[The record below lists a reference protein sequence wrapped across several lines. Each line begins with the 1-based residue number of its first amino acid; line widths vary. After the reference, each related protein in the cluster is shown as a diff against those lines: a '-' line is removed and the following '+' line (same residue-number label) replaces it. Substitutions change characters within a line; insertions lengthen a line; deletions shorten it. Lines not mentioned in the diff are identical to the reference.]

1 MKLSG
6 IADDTELK
14 LAGTSGDMEQKR
26 KNTVSLP
33 SDLNNVTIQ
42 HTQAGDIADRNRRVE
57 NPRVQTGGLRPKD
70 VAAAMKAAAVS
81 GAGVNSNV
89 WTSGAKADAMRA
101 GSEDGASYGATRPDS
116 FSDATQ
122 NKNDALITNNP
133 GDVHLGGIVS
143 PGSKIYGELPKEDS
157 TFYINQKFEEVE
169 PFPIMMPDG
178 NLYNSRTSNLNKAEW
193 QFWSDKV
200 SAPDM
205 GWAGYFKVA
214 KPEGES
220 VVQTAIRSAY
230 NLIPEITLR
239 AGQYTATAINTASYL
254 YDWIAKDHDRA
265 LENYNYYQDMIEDTV
280 RDYMDATKWY
290 YSDASEAGAN
300 KYAIIVGQ
308 TLGSVGIASL
318 GVRAAVA
325 ALAIGEG
332 LSDAASVQQATR
344 ELGYSPLA
352 SLGVGALAGGVT
364 GGLSFLPE
372 YVFPNELD
380 NLAKKTGKSL
390 LNLAVRSPGA
400 IAKTVA
406 QNGWRRVILE
416 AGTEVGQEL
425 FADYASTGFDSE
437 KMEARWDEKT
447 AIILASLVMGSAGL
461 YHNISKAKKGEVE
474 LREFATKMN
483 DMINAVEP
491 ELRRI
496 SSESGGLINDSNID
510 EILAHIKDPDF
521 ALQMTNIIRESIVG
535 NFDKFSPEEKASL
548 MEKIKSWD
556 GEALLSGEFA
566 KLEKRLD
573 ELLDGSGLTSDQKS
587 RFRMYARGAAA
598 WQLATLGI
606 KPSEIELPAYITNVS
621 GVEAKAKYFIL
632 DEVSN
637 GLMTMDTINKMF
649 DNLRAAD
656 SAYTVT
662 MAVDE
667 AINETLS
674 SIDEQEAADFVRD
687 YLTNARQEIIDTLTS
702 VFSVD
707 GFFDN
712 DVGTIFVSTRHADIP
727 FGEILSAPT
736 NNEPIKGAQ
745 KTSADMAR
753 TFLDSGNVEAM
764 DLSQSFGAVNAVH
777 EFTHWLQ
784 FNTGLH
790 GIDAYVKALSDVVD
804 SIVPGLLQDID
815 KEKKTASARK
825 KNTLDTSKAEAY
837 AYAMGLAGANAAE
850 VLGTEGKVADIMS
863 FINMML
869 KASDASTKLSP
880 RLQKVFDLFAE
891 TMKENKKLMNA
902 LLAEIPYEQLRGAI
916 RDFVETGD
924 PSNIGLDAIRALHV
938 VLNSVVDGETSD
950 LLGQVFAN
958 RAVAED
964 FMNATNTFYSN
975 KAKAEREAE
984 RAVRDEVRKEA
995 DAIVGIATE
1004 EAPVINTVED
1014 AVTEGIMDE
1023 IPEFNDAQ
1031 ESKTQETTSP
1041 DAKVKGKEEEPKVA
1055 ADQDVKEW
1063 VESQATGPAAENRTG
1078 ATKNIEEMAEQKL
1091 LEWRVH
1097 IPEIIRTELTS
1108 PVDDDLEL
1116 VWSDSSDE
1124 TPFKFSSAVRKDP
1137 KKRAQLHAR
1146 LKQYYKTIVSEV
1158 NRRIE
1163 SGEMSKGG
1171 EQFINKNGLFAVWN
1185 PNMLWSDDYVTHLA
1199 NKIAGRLEGQVAT
1212 EGEKQL
1218 YRAIREY
1225 ETAIGY
1231 LYDGYVTDYLTFSSE
1246 SNASGRTRSSTGSL
1260 IFMDDVSTISE
1271 NTAERVYHAID
1282 YLQELEA
1289 VLSTIPVSDDP
1300 KLLGFLY
1307 GLSEQNA
1314 RRIAYKEVSEQYAH
1328 AIRKLSMSE
1337 LGDTDYYKSR
1347 NIWLRDGLIKRVQ
1360 NRIDWSRRKMI
1371 SMLTDI
1377 EQLKAMP
1384 GSYLDELRSK
1394 AAVVDVNAIE
1404 DKIDQ
1409 LTKMLEEAPQQ
1420 AAELERI
1427 VESLENDYLSVLEK
1441 TEDPSKYD
1449 KKLER
1454 AAGRLY
1460 NAKQRLASVKSYGD
1474 IIPKQ
1479 IQQLQNIMVGGG
1491 AKPRVKDLLKTFA
1504 HDNDDAMF
1512 AELDA
1517 RNRELAAVT
1526 GDPYYYLSDKAYKVN
1541 VDKNGRPTDVI
1552 GATEASRRKR
1562 SLAIREELISLK
1574 KSYVDAKAEHKKA
1587 LDAFNAQPTRENNG
1601 KLRKAA
1607 EAEKA
1612 ARKEVIRAAQRHAEL
1627 LEHVPVSSNGVYYP
1641 SIARFFSPKR
1651 LGGDFIRQNVQD
1663 EEGNELLLK
1672 TDESKWAQFI
1682 NPARPERAVRQV
1694 HPITTPT
1701 PLEQIELES
1710 GFTFADAQKVVTDA
1724 GLTIPKLDLS
1734 VVTPEKIAR
1743 YYDDGI
1749 ATFSRVYARLLDQ
1762 VVSWGGAESLDY
1774 ATRMR
1779 VLVGIDMAKQT
1790 AREIVGEYQISKE
1803 IGFLMNP
1810 TRGVGIT
1817 ASAVEFD
1824 QSEKGA
1830 AVRAENAKQGYIAV
1844 ANPYELRAGDQV
1856 AFAKGNKI
1864 VKAVVSYVLPVG
1876 ENKAVFLRHLV
1887 DVSNIDVDNMTD
1899 KQMSALDKKMVE
1911 DIISASDL
1919 SKVAVMQK
1927 VAVKGDAER
1936 IGKMFDAYDK
1946 VFGAFERDN
1955 FTLEA
1960 LETVPDDSLQGQI
1973 AADILEN
1980 MQSVYDPYE
1989 NFDEDDFGGN
1999 GMYAIMPDI
2008 VPSTPVI
2015 DPGKFVAR
2023 GLFDAN
2029 SNTTNPM
2036 TLSDEEFRELLGDP
2050 EEFEARLKAE
2060 AQLTQDQARSAVMDV
2075 ALNAA
2080 KDYLR
2085 DMDKPSFTAAM
2096 NDTAYS
2102 GLPQTRGMTPRA
2114 QQEIVY
2120 NGLFETD
2127 TRKFLYWIGSATG
2140 LDRKLALNIG
2150 QGNAQKAY
2158 DFIGAASVA
2167 QQEKES
2173 WMQAMIENAVKDVFG
2188 GKRTAYDRWR
2198 IDIKNDKI
2206 EATVEGVK
2214 QKVSEA
2220 EVMSLY
2226 AMSKSPTMPGGKSQF
2241 ERASAPF
2248 GGVEAAKALIKQL
2261 SPESKSFVDLV
2272 GSGTM
2277 NGISK
2282 HPEWVPAVDFI
2293 QYRGSGWASR
2303 KKNKVDFVSG
2313 YELVNSDSPLAALD
2327 YYDSLTKAIAKYA
2340 MDASGLRAQLES
2352 LQMIFEFDKHV
2363 DRSKFAPIVPGSAD
2377 EQLFNEMS
2385 RRSKEMRD
2393 KLSEKIG
2400 ARMANWFMKN
2410 IEYDLKN
2417 PAFLDEVAATPEAK
2431 WFGRFSRS
2439 SGASV
2444 LMLNI
2449 KQGLQNLGNYHRLF
2463 GLSGSNMFK
2472 YYVTDLVKA
2481 IAHTREAWALMK
2493 QNPELLRRLK
2503 QAGLSEHMMRVVD
2516 ENADSIFTDIQ
2527 AKFLEHGRNKASD
2540 ITAFLGTV
2548 SNMATKW
2555 GLAPNVLGDALGLA
2569 WGNYAVYDHVRSQVD
2584 AANRAELMKRRD
2596 ARDVD
2601 AIINEMTHREIG
2613 NYINS
2618 HVSSSNYM
2626 ARSMFTKMMNKMG
2639 LGALVMF
2646 TNDQLQ
2652 GFGSLAQ
2659 AISVLQNSKDKIEL
2673 ERARK
2678 DIMGWAVSTV
2688 RYIAIKAG
2696 WYGAL
2701 AAMAMGDDLS
2711 DEEMDYIW
2719 DSTISEAVMQ
2729 MGGWHQLSNLG
2740 IAPVLRAIIDGDRL
2754 GPSIVSVSAAG
2765 RGISAAR
2772 RGDWWDFASE
2782 AASMTFFPVA
2792 NGLGRIVEA
2801 ANYIMSSN
2809 EHEQQVG
2816 WKMLGGSSKG
2826 GAMESLGLSD
2836 KNKDKEVKPKKKLKK
2851 DGE

>member
-1 MKLSG
+1 MAIDQIKQNIDSQISG
-6 IADDTELK
+6 I
-14 LAGTSGDMEQKR
+14 
-26 KNTVSLP
+26 VSSSP
-33 SDLNNVTIQ
+33 VATPPV
-42 HTQAGDIADRNRRVE
+42 VE
-57 NPRVQTGGLRPKD
+57 AP
-70 VAAAMKAAAVS
+70 KAAASAEVPVAS
-81 GAGVNSNV
+81 PESSVAG
-89 WTSGAKADAMRA
+89 G
-101 GSEDGASYGATRPDS
+101 EYGAVRSDS
-116 FSDATQ
+116 FSPSTQ
-122 NKNDALITNNP
+122 LSTGVDLSNDP
-133 GDVHLGGIVS
+133 RDVYTGGIVEA
-143 PGSKIYGELPKEDS
+143 GRDAYADLPESSDD
-157 TFYINQKFEEVE
+157 FYLRVKYAPVKQY
-169 PFPIMMPDG
+169 PLRMPDG
-178 NLYNSRTSNLNKAEW
+178 NIYDVTTSDFRKAMW
-193 QFWSDKV
+193 QFYMDKMGVPADADWFGYYYVPEQVRETFVGSMLRAIPNTAKDLGADLV
-200 SAPDM
+200 SVALRQPAHAFAALGIAPETAAAYDEIIKNIFDNVKDTFHVGDVTEETANKYGSM
-205 GWAGYFKVA
+205 TGSALLTVGA
-214 KPEGES
+214 
-220 VVQTAIRSAY
+220 VVLSKGSSAAVNVLAAAEAASAY
-230 NLIPEITLR
+230 NGIYDSLKNAGYSPSSAFAMSLGGGLGVGLLSR
-239 AGQYTATAINTASYL
+239 A
-254 YDWIAKDHDRA
+254 
-265 LENYNYYQDMIEDTV
+265 
-280 RDYMDATKWY
+280 
-290 YSDASEAGAN
+290 
-300 KYAIIVGQ
+300 
-308 TLGSVGIASL
+308 GSVGEKAMQASAGAGRGLVYAALKNPGELSRMAKRYVPYNALAEAITEPLQSELENFMSSGMSIESL
-318 GVRAAVA
+318 GENFDERLFEFFS
-325 ALAIGEG
+325 ALAIGAG
-332 LSDAASVQQATR
+332 AAYYNS
-344 ELGYSPLA
+344 
-352 SLGVGALAGGVT
+352 
-364 GGLSFLPE
+364 
-372 YVFPNELD
+372 
-380 NLAKKTGKSL
+380 
-390 LNLAVRSPGA
+390 
-400 IAKTVA
+400 
-406 QNGWRRVILE
+406 
-416 AGTEVGQEL
+416 
-425 FADYASTGFDSE
+425 
-437 KMEARWDEKT
+437 
-447 AIILASLVMGSAGL
+447 
-461 YHNISKAKKGEVE
+461 
-474 LREFATKMN
+474 TKMPAYEDQIRSYAN
-483 DMINAVEP
+483 EMRTTLERIQKALPYSSKGIITDEVLADLIAVVNKP
-491 ELRRI
+491 EFGRVAY
-496 SSESGGLINDSNID
+496 E
-510 EILAHIKDPDF
+510 
-521 ALQMTNIIRESIVG
+521 MMRESIYG
-535 NFDKFSPEEKASL
+535 QFDKVPKTER
-548 MEKIKSWD
+548 
-556 GEALLSGEFA
+556 A
-566 KLEKRLD
+566 KLMKTLSKLDSAAALEKEYTIFEERLD
-573 ELLDGSGLTSDQKS
+573 KLFANSGLDANVESELRLLLRAVASWNLVKRGKLPSEAPLPKKISFEPTRVVKNLDEDVAAGVAGHTLGDVIFLNPAVPSSPMVEQNIGNGLGTEPVNMTKS
-587 RFRMYARGAAA
+587 RSVMSEAARSAKGNPNVDQRRSAKVAYARHEVTHWIAENSGLQDVPRFMNALKRIANSVVP
-598 WQLATLGI
+598 QFTKG
-606 KPSEIELPAYITNVS
+606 KK
-621 GVEAKAKYFIL
+621 GVEL
-632 DEVSN
+632 
-637 GLMTMDTINKMF
+637 
-649 DNLRAAD
+649 
-656 SAYTVT
+656 
-662 MAVDE
+662 
-667 AINETLS
+667 
-674 SIDEQEAADFVRD
+674 
-687 YLTNARQEIIDTLTS
+687 
-702 VFSVD
+702 
-707 GFFDN
+707 
-712 DVGTIFVSTRHADIP
+712 
-727 FGEILSAPT
+727 
-736 NNEPIKGAQ
+736 
-745 KTSADMAR
+745 
-753 TFLDSGNVEAM
+753 
-764 DLSQSFGAVNAVH
+764 
-777 EFTHWLQ
+777 
-784 FNTGLH
+784 
-790 GIDAYVKALSDVVD
+790 
-804 SIVPGLLQDID
+804 
-815 KEKKTASARK
+815 
-825 KNTLDTSKAEAY
+825 AEAY
-837 AYAMGLAGANAAE
+837 AVGIQYASEQAAREIGLQGPVGE
-850 VLGTEGKVADIMS
+850 YIDFMHT
-863 FINMML
+863 ML
-869 KASDASTKLSP
+869 YAQERAQG
-880 RLQKVFDLFAE
+880 LQKDVQTYVDTLRAV
-891 TMKENKKLMNA
+891 MSQNKAFVDELIKGFGS
-902 LLAEIPYEQLRGAI
+902 EKLRGAI
-916 RDFVETGD
+916 KEFIKTGD
-924 PSNIGLDAIRALHV
+924 ASLLDAEIIRG
-938 VLNSVVDGETSD
+938 LNSVLQSVADAQTQDNLESVFGSPNQMREFSK
-950 LLGQVFAN
+950 QVAN
-958 RAVAED
+958 LRSEKVKADRAAE
-964 FMNATNTFYSN
+964 
-975 KAKAEREAE
+975 K
-984 RAVRDEVRKEA
+984 AVREEVRKEA
-995 DAIVGIATE
+995 DAIVGIAEE

-1014 AVTEGIMDE
+1014 AVVEGVMDMAD
-1023 IPEFNDAQ
+1023 NSKA
-1031 ESKTQETTSP
+1031 ES
-1041 DAKVKGKEEEPKVA
+1041 EPKSTLDQKIAEGKTTLKTVGLDPIEIQTDSPKIA

-1063 VESQATGPAAENRTG
+1063 VDSPVTTPAAENRTG
-1078 ATKNIEEMAEQKL
+1078 ATKNIEEMSEQKL

-1124 TPFKFSSAVRKDP
+1124 KPFKFSSAVRKDP

-1163 SGEMSKGG
+1163 SGEMSAGG
-1171 EQFINKNGLFAVWN
+1171 EQFINDNGLFAVWN

-1199 NKIAGRLEGQVAT
+1199 HKIAGRLEGQVAT

-1218 YRAIREY
+1218 YRAIRAY
-1225 ETAIGY
+1225 EIAIGY
-1231 LYDGYVTDYLTFSSE
+1231 LYDGYVTDYLAVPDKE
-1246 SNASGRTRSSTGSL
+1246 HASNDLRSSTGNL
-1260 IFMDDVSTISE
+1260 IGMDDVSTFSE
-1271 NTAERVYHAID
+1271 NTAERVYSAID
-1282 YLQELEA
+1282 YLQDLEEA
-1289 VLSTIPVSDDP
+1289 LSAISVSDDP

-1307 GLSEQNA
+1307 GLNKQNA

-1347 NIWLRDGLIKRVQ
+1347 NMWLQDGLIKRVQ
-1360 NRIDWSRRKMI
+1360 NRIDWLRRKI
-1371 SMLTDI
+1371 PSLLTDL
-1377 EQLKAMP
+1377 EQLKAL
-1384 GSYLDELRSK
+1384 SDSHKKELTD
-1394 AAVVDVNAIE
+1394 AVAPIDVNAIE

-1420 AAELERI
+1420 AAELEKI
-1427 VESLENDYLSVLEK
+1427 IESLENDYLSELEK
-1441 TEDPSKYD
+1441 TEDPSKYNRR
-1449 KKLER
+1449 LER

-1460 NAKQRLASVKSYGD
+1460 NAKQKLASVKSYSNV
-1474 IIPKQ
+1474 IPKQ
-1479 IQQLQNIMVGGG
+1479 IQRLQDSIIGGG
-1491 AKPRVKDLLKTFA
+1491 SKPLTEDLLKLFA
-1504 HDNDDAMF
+1504 HDNDDLMF
-1512 AELDA
+1512 AELNA
-1517 RNRELAAVT
+1517 RNRELAAVR

-1541 VDKNGRPTDVI
+1541 VDKNGRPTDII
-1552 GATEASRRKR
+1552 GATEASRKKR
-1562 SLAIREELISLK
+1562 SLAVREELISLK
-1574 KSYVDAKAEHKKA
+1574 KSYIEAKSEHKKA

-1607 EAEKA
+1607 EAAKA
-1612 ARKEVIRAAQRHAEL
+1612 ARNEAIRAAQRHAEL
-1627 LEHVPVSSNGVYYP
+1627 LEQVPVPSNGVYYP

-1651 LGGDFIRQNVQD
+1651 QGGDIIRQNAQD
-1663 EEGNELLLK
+1663 EEGNELLMK
-1672 TDESKWAQFI
+1672 TDELKWAQFI
-1682 NPARPERAVRQV
+1682 NPASPEHAVRRI
-1694 HPITTPT
+1694 HPIFTPT

-1724 GLTIPKLDLS
+1724 GLKIPKLDLS

-1779 VLVGIDMAKQT
+1779 VLVGIDMAKQA
-1790 AREIVGEYQISKE
+1790 ARDVVGEYQISKE

-1817 ASAVEFD
+1817 ASAVKFD
-1824 QSEKGA
+1824 QSKKGA

-1864 VKAVVSYVLPVG
+1864 VKAVVSYVLPFG
-1876 ENKAVFLRHLV
+1876 PNKSVFLRHLV

-1919 SKVAVMQK
+1919 SKVTIMQK
-1927 VAVKGDAER
+1927 APVKGDAER

-1955 FTLEA
+1955 FTLDA
-1960 LETVPDDSLQGQI
+1960 LETIPDDSLSGQI
-1973 AADILEN
+1973 AADLLAHTGT
-1980 MQSVYDPYE
+1980 VYDPNE
-1989 NFDEDDFGGN
+1989 NTDEDDFGGN
-1999 GMYAIMPDI
+1999 GVYAIMPDI

-2102 GLPQTRGMTPRA
+2102 GLPQTRGITPRA

-2127 TRKFLYWIGSATG
+2127 TRKFLYWMGSATG
-2140 LDRKLALNIG
+2140 LDRKLAMNIG

-2173 WMQAMIENAVKDVFG
+2173 WMQAMIESAVKDVFG

-2226 AMSKSPTMPGGKSQF
+2226 AMSKKPTVPGGKSQF

-2248 GGVEAAKALIKQL
+2248 GGVEAAKALVEQL

-2277 NGISK
+2277 SGISK

-2313 YELVNSDSPLAALD
+2313 YELVNSDTPLAALD
-2327 YYDSLTKAIAKYA
+2327 YYDSLTKAITKYA

-2352 LQMIFEFDKHV
+2352 LQMIFEFDKHI

-2431 WFGRFSRS
+2431 WFGRFSRA

-2463 GLSGSNMFK
+2463 GLSGNNMFK

-2555 GLAPNVLGDALGLA
+2555 GMAPNVLGDALGLA

-2659 AISVLQNSKDKIEL
+2659 AISVLQNSKDKVEL

-2701 AAMAMGDDLS
+2701 AAMAMGKDLS
-2711 DEEMDYIW
+2711 DDEMDYIW

-2801 ANYIMSSN
+2801 TNYIMSSN

-2816 WKMLGGSSKG
+2816 WKMLGGASKG